1 MIDTYAQPYNCTP
14 TDICYD
20 YFYYPNDN
28 VWTGTN
34 GPSDLYG
41 RQSAAK
47 YDPNCQGNADTALT
61 RLTFRTPDGNEFE
74 LVDQITGGVP
84 QTRFFAGCSPYS
96 LPPFNRGKIFVTT
109 DGTAATFVSDADIT
123 DRYSNGWIIYPSGYL
138 SLRDGTRYR
147 IDSGTISWLR
157 DRNGNKLTFT
167 RDAQYQNRITK
178 ITDSLNRE
186 ATYTYSSVIGL
197 GYDAI
202 TLKGFGGAPR
212 TIKYYKDNYLD
223 ENVMLRRN
231 FRSSQGGTGFQTSQQ
246 LFPNLN
252 GSYSGVYN
260 FSNVTRIELY
270 VNQGFNPYRY

>member
-186 ATYTYSSVIGL
+186 ATYTYSSVTGL

-212 TIKYYKDNYLD
+212 TIKYYKDHSTP
-223 ENVMLRRN
+223 RK
-231 FRSSQGGTGFQTSQQ
+231 S
-246 LFPNLN
+246 
-252 GSYSGVYN
+252 
-260 FSNVTRIELY
+260 
-270 VNQGFNPYRY
+270 